1 MLALL
6 DDRRMLLL
14 VAAHRLNV
22 KVVDND
28 LRIGKLAAYRT
39 LGCIVHHVVG
49 PQAAIAHLL
58 A

>member
-14 VAAHRLNV
+14 VAAYRLNV

-28 LRIGKLAAYRT
+28 LYTIEVQGIVVYRD
-39 LGCIVHHVVG
+39 CSIQSVK
-49 PQAAIAHLL
+49 AHLRK
-58 A
+58 